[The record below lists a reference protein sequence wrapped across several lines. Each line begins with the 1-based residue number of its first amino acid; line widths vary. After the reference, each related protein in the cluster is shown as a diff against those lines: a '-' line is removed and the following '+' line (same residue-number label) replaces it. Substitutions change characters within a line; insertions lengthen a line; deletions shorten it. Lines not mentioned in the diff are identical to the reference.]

1 MSVNGI
7 SQSSSNH
14 SSSGSE
20 AESGTPARTLSRRTQ
35 QHSPHGRTGAL
46 AAGPQPPASNPA
58 HAENPRRRGAAP
70 QHAEER
76 RHRQVQGQHQANLE
90 ARVADDRAYRA
101 AVAANASNP
110 SNTSNQARSIRPPDV
125 GAIEHPLAP
134 QVIQQP
140 DRLKTQRLVLQR
152 YANKAS
158 VEMSREL
165 LATAVVQAAV
175 YYLGKSV
182 PPHSIP
188 LSTTFCLISTL
199 YIYTCY
205 SSSKALMAF
214 FKLTKAQDTLWRLP
228 QVHAQ
233 APSST
238 SGSGSD

>member
-20 AESGTPARTLSRRTQ
+20 AESGTPARTPSRRTQ
-35 QHSPHGRTGAL
+35 QHAQHGRTSDL
-46 AAGPQPPASNPA
+46 AAGPQATASNRA
-58 HAENPRRRGAAP
+58 HAENPRRRGTAP

-110 SNTSNQARSIRPPDV
+110 SGQASSVRPPDV
-125 GAIEHPLAP
+125 SAIGHPLAP

-165 LATAVVQAAV
+165 LTTAVMRAAV

-188 LSTTFCLISTL
+188 LSTTFCLISPL
-199 YIYTCY
+199 SIYSLY

-228 QVHAQ
+228 QVPAQ
-233 APSST
+233 APSSP